1 MRGHVRAPMKM
12 KASELESSGMMSCQR
27 ATARA
32 GEVRA
37 LEGVIDHRA
46 EKNGVPRGPTWKLA
60 WKRKPGPGACT
71 FTSAPGNNYY
81 LLSLSLCIDL
91 AVMACELALM

>member
-1 MRGHVRAPMKM
+1 MKM

-32 GEVRA
+32 GEVIA

-60 WKRKPGPGACT
+60 WKR
-71 FTSAPGNNYY
+71 NRY
-81 LLSLSLCIDL
+81 LYVYFSTRQQLLLALSL
-91 AVMACELALM
+91 ALYRSRGDGM